1 MVLDKNPKLSIDDD
15 LTKIQIE
22 FEQKNPNIILCSKP
36 FHKIEFLNRLINSTM
51 DPIIIV
57 DMDLLYTGYVQ
68 SGMIKKKEN
77 VIIFCPNKID
87 WKEKLLK
94 IISNISKERFLV
106 IIDSF
111 NGVYNLFG
119 DLESARFIN
128 SCIMLLSSIGNQTK
142 SSVIVTGMARKK
154 DNDEWIL
161 SPGGKHIIKSE
172 KTGVY
177 FLKKNLNDLVIVILE
192 KADTNSRKFIVKQE
206 NV

>member
-1 MVLDKNPKLSIDDD
+1 VLDKNPELSIDDD

-36 FHKIEFLNRLINSTM
+36 FHKIEFLNRLINSVK

-68 SGMIKKKEN
+68 SGMIKKKDN
-77 VIIFCPNKID
+77 VTIFCPDKID
-87 WKEKLLK
+87 WKEKISK

-111 NGVYNLFG
+111 NGVYNLF
-119 DLESARFIN
+119 DELESARFIN

-154 DNDEWIL
+154 DDDEWVL

-177 FLKKNLNDLVIVILE
+177 FLKKSLNDLVIVTLE
-192 KADTNSRKFIVKQE
+192 KVGTNSRKFIIKQE
-206 NV
+206 NI

>member
-1 MVLDKNPKLSIDDD
+1 MVLDKNPELTIDDD
-15 LTKIQIE
+15 LIKIQIE

-36 FHKIEFLNRLINSTM
+36 FHKIEFLNRLINSVK

-77 VIIFCPNKID
+77 VIIFCPDKID
-87 WKEKLLK
+87 WKEKISK
-94 IISNISKERFLV
+94 IISNVSKERFLV

-111 NGVYNLFG
+111 NGVYNLF
-119 DLESARFIN
+119 DELESARFIN

-142 SSVIVTGMARKK
+142 SSVIVTGMARKN
-154 DNDEWIL
+154 DNDEWVL

-177 FLKKNLNDLVIVILE
+177 FLKKSLNDLVIVTLE
-192 KADTNSRKFIVKQE
+192 KVGTASRKFIVKQE